1 MCMLLIHQKV
11 NLCTEINKNF
21 RVSFICCN
29 NRIIKKYIIIY
40 IRYIII
46 IRENYLQC
54 FKLIIANKR
63 YVLYIFIFH
72 MIKEN
77 IQHTHISTNAVLY
90 IYISPCVKLTS
101 RDLLHFIQGEHL
113 CKDSRTIKDT
123 YVDV

>member
-1 MCMLLIHQKV
+1 MLIYQKV
-11 NLCTEINKNF
+11 NLRTEINKNF

-29 NRIIKKYIIIY
+29 NRIIKRYIIIY

-54 FKLIIANKR
+54 FKLITAN
-63 YVLYIFIFH
+63 VLYIFIFQ

-77 IQHTHISTNAVLY
+77 IQHTYISTNAIIY

-113 CKDSRTIKDT
+113 CKDSHTMKDT